1 MKEKIEKINTLIVEK
16 RDRLKEKTGRY
27 FDSVIAPAS
36 PSISSASQ
44 SKQGN
49 IPPIS
54 YILYGIAGISAFFA
68 VTTDSKMLYTGIAA
82 ASAFGGYKLSQNG
95 RSSESLS
102 DEIVPTLS
110 TVKTNA
116 TSEVVESVKKITKE
130 WDEFMELK
138 QKEMQM
144 LIDMSS
150 IDKSQKDSLASKIFI
165 YEVIDISIAEFLNI
179 INSATDEADIKQ
191 KINTYKE
198 QVLNAIDNT
207 ANKQIAKYSSLIS

>member
-1 MKEKIEKINTLIVEK
+1 MKEKIEKINLLIAEK
-16 RDRLKEKTGRY
+16 RDRLKEKTERY
-27 FDSVIAPAS
+27 FDNIRVPVS

-95 RSSESLS
+95 SSSDSLS

-116 TSEVVESVKKITKE
+116 TSEVVESVKKTTKE

-138 QKEMQM
+138 QKEMQT

-150 IDKSQKDSLASKIFI
+150 LDKDQKDTLASKIFI

-179 INSATDEADIKQ
+179 INSATDQADIKQ
-191 KINTYKE
+191 KINAYKE
-198 QVLNAIDNT
+198 KVLNAIDNT

>member
-1 MKEKIEKINTLIVEK
+1 MKEKIEKINLLIAEK
-16 RDRLKEKTGRY
+16 RDRLKEKTERY
-27 FDSVIAPAS
+27 FDNIRVPVS